1 MQLLTPM
8 WLSSEL
14 CLSLLFTI
22 FGPAAPK
29 GASTWFLWFS
39 KNTSQCRAS
48 CKKPRLHKWV
58 YALHLQ
64 FYRFCM
70 RPLIFVMPSMLS
82 ATISFTF
89 LQLFI
94 FPPSLRI
101 TFFQKSASRPHG
113 EHNFAKP
120 FSALCIK
127 QKQFLNPRWCSL
139 NPTSSPF
146 PAIFG
151 TCDFQKTIASAERA
165 EKTLCG
171 PDHDAH
177 LHQNC
182 ELQDASFVTFLI

>member
-29 GASTWFLWFS
+29 RASTCFSWFS

-70 RPLIFVMPSMLS
+70 WPLIFVTPSMLS

-89 LQLFI
+89 LQFFI

-101 TFFQKSASRPHG
+101 DGTPSPRVTKIQG
-113 EHNFAKP
+113 KP
-120 FSALCIK
+120 VSCLSF
-127 QKQFLNPRWCSL
+127 
-139 NPTSSPF
+139 
-146 PAIFG
+146 
-151 TCDFQKTIASAERA
+151 
-165 EKTLCG
+165 
-171 PDHDAH
+171 
-177 LHQNC
+177 
-182 ELQDASFVTFLI
+182 ASFKCTPALPAYNWRWSCLSTYFKKWASWTCRS